1 MEWIILLKRINDTNS
16 CLLKIKHLYVEESK
30 KNSFF
35 FLYKKP
41 NLVEE
46 IFFRIKV
53 IKDYIQ

>member
-1 MEWIILLKRINDTNS
+1 MLRSPK
-16 CLLKIKHLYVEESK
+16 KIVL
-30 KNSFF
+30 F

-41 NLVEE
+41 ILVEE

>member
-1 MEWIILLKRINDTNS
+1 MLRSPK
-16 CLLKIKHLYVEESK
+16 KIV
-30 KNSFF
+30 F